1 MAGAARLEAFRAQI
15 APIAAITL
23 FGLSISLSQPL
34 FGLLLERMG
43 ASGTAIGFNHAA
55 TAIST
60 VVFAPVMPAIL
71 ARLGLA
77 RLMVWSTLLMAA
89 TLLAAGLWHD
99 FWFWMAMR
107 VAFGFAGTVLFFG
120 SEYWIVAA
128 APDAARGR
136 VVAIYSISVSGAFL
150 AGPLVLAAVGIDGI
164 APFAVAAALT
174 LLGLPPILWGRAS
187 APDPGDAAPASPAA
201 AVGFFRSDP
210 SIVWGVALFGMI
222 EFGVLGLVPVWAVRS
237 GLSEGQAV
245 VLLALFAFGGMV
257 LQWPIGWAADRL
269 NRRVL
274 MIAGGG
280 ACLAMPLT
288 MIAAAPA
295 LPWLWVAMFVWGG
308 LSVALYTVALTEV
321 GARYRGVRLSEA
333 NAAIILAYGIGA
345 LAAPVA
351 LGLAM
356 DAVPP
361 DGLLWL
367 SAAVAGAYALLLV
380 LRWGRRPADSA

>member
-1 MAGAARLEAFRAQI
+1 MAVRVEALRTLI

-43 ASGTAIGFNHAA
+43 VSGTAIGFNHAA

-71 ARLGLA
+71 ARFGLV
-77 RLMVWSTLLMAA
+77 RLMVWSTVLIAA

-99 FWFWMAMR
+99 FWFWMAAR
-107 VAFGFAGTVLFFG
+107 VLFGFAGTVLFFG
-120 SEYWIVAA
+120 SEYWIVGA
-128 APDAARGR
+128 APDASRGR
-136 VVAIYSISVSGAFL
+136 VVAVYSISVSGAFL
-150 AGPLVLAAVGIDGI
+150 AGPLVLGAVGVEGL
-164 APFAVAAALT
+164 APFAVAAGLT
-174 LLGLPPILWGRAS
+174 LAGLPPILWGRAS
-187 APDPGDAAPASPAA
+187 APDPADAGSTSPAA
-201 AVGFFRSDP
+201 AIGFFRSDP
-210 SIVWGVALFGMI
+210 SLVWGVALFGLI

-237 GLSEGQAV
+237 GFSEGEAV

-257 LQWPIGWAADRL
+257 LQWPIGRAADRMD
-269 NRRVL
+269 RRML
-274 MIAGGG
+274 LILG
-280 ACLAMPLT
+280 AVTCLAMPLV
-288 MIAAAPA
+288 MIAATPAPG
-295 LPWLWVAMFVWGG
+295 WLWLAMFLWGG

-321 GARYRGVRLSEA
+321 GARYRGTKLSEA
-333 NAAIILAYGIGA
+333 NAAIILAYGVGA
-345 LAAPVA
+345 LLAPVA

-367 SAAVAGAYALLLV
+367 SAAAAGAYALLLV
-380 LRWGRRPADSA
+380 LRRSGRTADSA